1 MCVIESISILYLHR
15 TIINMTSDN
24 HQTLR
29 QKRQAIRKWLFSTT
43 FRALMLVLVLGG
55 GFMYV
60 VKTSSLSTKGY
71 EINDLEQ
78 QLELLEQE
86 NQRLELQIASY
97 RSMNSIQNRL
107 VSLNMVE
114 AGGNVE
120 YISLAG
126 SAVAMR

>member
-1 MCVIESISILYLHR
+1 
-15 TIINMTSDN
+15 MTNN

-29 QKRQAIRKWLFSTT
+29 QKRQAVRQWLLGTT
-43 FRALMLVLVLGG
+43 FRAVLLTVVLMF

-71 EINDLEQ
+71 EISDLERQ
-78 QLELLEQE
+78 IQILEQS
-86 NQRLELQIASY
+86 NQRLELEIASH
-97 RSMNSIQNRL
+97 RSMNSIQRRL
-107 VSLNMVE
+107 ASLNMVG

-120 YISLAG
+120 YITLSG

>member
-1 MCVIESISILYLHR
+1 
-15 TIINMTSDN
+15 MTNN

-29 QKRQAIRKWLFSTT
+29 QKRQAVRQWLLGTT
-43 FRALMLVLVLGG
+43 FRAVLLTVVLMF

-71 EINDLEQ
+71 EISDLERQ
-78 QLELLEQE
+78 IQILEQS
-86 NQRLELQIASY
+86 NQRLELEIASH
-97 RSMNSIQNRL
+97 RSMNSIQRRL
-107 VSLNMVE
+107 ASLNMVE

-120 YISLAG
+120 YITLSG

>member
-1 MCVIESISILYLHR
+1 
-15 TIINMTSDN
+15 MTSN

-29 QKRQAIRKWLFSTT
+29 QKRQAVRQWLLGTT
-43 FRALMLVLVLGG
+43 FRAVLLTVVLVF

-71 EINDLEQ
+71 EINDLEKQ
-78 QLELLEQE
+78 IQVLEQG
-86 NQRLELQIASY
+86 NQRLGLEIASH

-107 VSLNMVE
+107 ASLNMVE

-120 YISLAG
+120 YVTLSG